1 MDAKTIRELTNA
13 LEKEKQKLTK
23 ELRFIANPDPNF
35 KGNWDAKYP
44 HFEPVESGSHTSL
57 EEQEDEFEEYEVR
70 LETEHS
76 LESRLLN
83 VTKALERVERGTYGT
98 CGKCKKAIPLE
109 RLKANPAAEFDIEHT
124 DATNEGRE

>member
-1 MDAKTIRELTNA
+1 MDEEILHSLKTS
-13 LEKEKQKLTK
+13 LEEERKRLIK
-23 ELRFIANPDPNF
+23 ELQLIATPDPDV

-44 HFEPVESGSHTSL
+44 HFESGESGSHTSL

-83 VTKALERVERGTYGT
+83 VTKALERMGQGTYGI
-98 CGKCKKAIPLE
+98 CGKCGKRIPPE
-109 RLKANPAAEFDIEHT
+109 RLNANPAAEFDIEHT
-124 DATNEGRE
+124 KEISET